1 VHIIQL
7 VHARFSI
14 VCELQLILSSPFLH
28 HHNSTQKRQA
38 YQVQICHHN
47 KKHVLVKKSKYN
59 ELMIPRTAAEKN
71 MRYFIFIFN
80 RLSYFSCLIIILFK
94 AKGNWLEMKGIHL
107 VILAVLFQQLKSFF
121 VVHKQNMRRNSG
133 NAEIRM
139 LLEKTLRRV

>member
-1 VHIIQL
+1 MQ
-7 VHARFSI
+7 
-14 VCELQLILSSPFLH
+14 
-28 HHNSTQKRQA
+28 
-38 YQVQICHHN
+38 
-47 KKHVLVKKSKYN
+47 
-59 ELMIPRTAAEKN
+59 
-71 MRYFIFIFN
+71 YFIFIFN
-80 RLSYFSCLIIILFK
+80 HLSYFPCLIIILFK

>member
-1 VHIIQL
+1 
-7 VHARFSI
+7 
-14 VCELQLILSSPFLH
+14 
-28 HHNSTQKRQA
+28 
-38 YQVQICHHN
+38 
-47 KKHVLVKKSKYN
+47 
-59 ELMIPRTAAEKN
+59 MIPRTAAEKN

-80 RLSYFSCLIIILFK
+80 CLSYFSYLIIILFK